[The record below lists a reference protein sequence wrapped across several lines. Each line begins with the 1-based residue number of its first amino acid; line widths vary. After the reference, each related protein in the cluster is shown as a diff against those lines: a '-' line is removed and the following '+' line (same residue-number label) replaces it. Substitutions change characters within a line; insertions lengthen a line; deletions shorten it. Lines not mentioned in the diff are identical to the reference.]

1 MDFDI
6 IILHL
11 LLKVLTI
18 DNTINNFDAFICLN

>member
-11 LLKVLTI
+11 LLKVLDI
-18 DNTINNFDAFICLN
+18 DNTFNNLMHLFA